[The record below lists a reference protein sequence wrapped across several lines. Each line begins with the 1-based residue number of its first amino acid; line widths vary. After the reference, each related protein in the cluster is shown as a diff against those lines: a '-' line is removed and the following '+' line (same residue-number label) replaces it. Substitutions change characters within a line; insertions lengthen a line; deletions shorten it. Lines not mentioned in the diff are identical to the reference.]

1 MTDLEPYTGR
11 RLERAALVVSAL
23 AGFLTPFMGSA
34 MNVALPS
41 VAAEFSM
48 KAVSLSWVATA
59 YILAAAMFMVPF
71 GRLADIHGR
80 KRVFVAGVVVYTAAS
95 ALAALAFSAASLIA
109 FRALQGFGAA
119 MMLGPSMAILISIFP
134 AGKRGHAIGINTAA
148 VYIGLSMGPVLG
160 GFLTQNLGW
169 RSIFL
174 ASIPVGGLVLLL
186 TLLGLR
192 GEWRGAKG
200 ERFDGPGAVVF
211 GLGLALLMA
220 GFSRLP
226 KPLGAALLVLAA
238 AALAAFI
245 LWEKRT
251 VEPLLDVRLFSHNRV
266 FALSNAAALINY
278 SATSAVSF
286 LLSLYLQYV
295 KGLPPQKAGLVLIAQ
310 PVVMAVFSPLA
321 GRVSDRVEPRYV
333 ASLGM
338 AISSAGL
345 LLFGLVG
352 AGTSLTFVIAGLLL
366 LGFGFA
372 LFSSPNTNAVMGS
385 VGGKSLGVASSTL
398 GTMRLTGQMLSMGI
412 SVLIMAVVM
421 GNVRIEAGNIALFL
435 RSARI
440 AFTAFG
446 ALCVAGVFASLARGN
461 GGRNTHFPL
470 PGRDCEIGK

>member
-1 MTDLEPYTGR
+1 MSRNDAPSAR
-11 RLERAALVVSAL
+11 RLQRAALVVSAL

-34 MNVALPS
+34 MNVALPA

-160 GFLTQNLGW
+160 GVLTQTLGW

-174 ASIPVGGLVLLL
+174 ASIPVGGSVLLL
-186 TLLGLR
+186 TLAGLR

-200 ERFDGPGAVVF
+200 ERFDAPGAVVF
-211 GLGLALLMA
+211 GLGLAFLMA

-251 VEPLLDVRLFSHNRV
+251 VDPLLDVRLFSHNRV
-266 FALSNAAALINY
+266 FAFSNAAALINY

-286 LLSLYLQYV
+286 LLSLYLQYAR
-295 KGLPPQKAGLVLIAQ
+295 GLPPRKAGLVLIAQ

-345 LLFGLVG
+345 FLFGLVG
-352 AGTSLTFVIAGLLL
+352 PGTSLSFVVAGLLL

-385 VGGKSLGVASSTL
+385 VGGRSLGVASSTL

-412 SVLIMAVVM
+412 TVLIMAVVM
-421 GNVRIEAGNIALFL
+421 GNVRIEAGSIPLFL
-435 RSARI
+435 RSTRI
-440 AFTAFG
+440 AFSVFG
-446 ALCVAGVFASLARGN
+446 ALCVAGVFASLARGK
-461 GGRNTHFPL
+461 GGHHARVPL
-470 PGRDCEIGK
+470 PGRDPGAGE